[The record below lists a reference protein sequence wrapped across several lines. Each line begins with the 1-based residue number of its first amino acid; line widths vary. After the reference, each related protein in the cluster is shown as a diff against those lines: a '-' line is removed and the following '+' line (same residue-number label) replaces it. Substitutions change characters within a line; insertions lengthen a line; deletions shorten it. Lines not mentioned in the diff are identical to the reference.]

1 MATELDDVYQMLF
14 VLLTQYEIGYEEK
27 KIGESYIFT
36 VEKFGVK
43 IIYLDGKV
51 FDDKEIEDWHVAYVF
66 PDFDIQES
74 RRKIVWSLI
83 RGGYFH
89 YLHHNY
95 KNTFNRILHDQGWD
109 KELAA
114 RRDYFYKDKPKY
126 NYLRELNEEGKGLS
140 PNSIMAIDPGYFDWL
155 IK

>member
-1 MATELDDVYQMLF
+1 MATELNDVYQMLF
-14 VLLTQYEIGYEEK
+14 ALLTQYEIGYEEK

-36 VEKFGVK
+36 VERFGVK
-43 IIYLDGKV
+43 VIYLNGKV
-51 FDDKEIEDWHVAYVF
+51 FSDKEVEDWHVAYVF
-66 PDFDIQES
+66 PDFDLKES
-74 RRKIVWSLI
+74 RRKIVWALI

-109 KELAA
+109 KEVMA
-114 RRDYFYKDKPKY
+114 RREYFYKNKPKY
-126 NYLRELNEEGKGLS
+126 NYLYELYEEGKGLDANFILS
-140 PNSIMAIDPGYFDWL
+140 RDPGYFDWI